1 MIYCISVCI
10 IVLMITDTVSRY
22 NIHLAPFILMLML
35 TVLMSGVTEIPDIGV
50 YRLVFERG
58 YENVELFYKIISNLF
73 YDNGFSY
80 EQFRLIYSLT
90 GFLLIYLAIK
100 RIVPDSTRIWVLCLY
115 LLYPF
120 IEDVPQ
126 ARNFLAMSLLT
137 YGTVILSQENKWSS
151 IKYIILLLI
160 ATGFHSISIV
170 YLPLVLIKYIID
182 DKKRIK
188 YFYIITIIIFFIVV
202 VFSPIIEIVIEKMV
216 HLDFNIAKKIL
227 VYNSNRARYGFILF
241 WSIQI
246 INILLTKISFNLV
259 SSSEYY
265 IDKLNDNYNSYK
277 YVRLIYYINI
287 FMLLCFPLLKIQ
299 ITFFRIV
306 RNLFILNAMSYAI
319 AIKVPVRSKKARRLK
334 YVLFFLVN
342 IFYVLLFTWQV
353 VSYKDWA
360 GQIISSNWLLPF

>member
-73 YDNGFSY
+73 YDNGFLY

-160 ATGFHSISIV
+160 N
-170 YLPLVLIKYIID
+170 
-182 DKKRIK
+182 
-188 YFYIITIIIFFIVV
+188 YF
-202 VFSPIIEIVIEKMV
+202 
-216 HLDFNIAKKIL
+216 
-227 VYNSNRARYGFILF
+227 
-241 WSIQI
+241 
-246 INILLTKISFNLV
+246 
-259 SSSEYY
+259 
-265 IDKLNDNYNSYK
+265 
-277 YVRLIYYINI
+277 
-287 FMLLCFPLLKIQ
+287 
-299 ITFFRIV
+299 
-306 RNLFILNAMSYAI
+306 
-319 AIKVPVRSKKARRLK
+319 
-334 YVLFFLVN
+334 
-342 IFYVLLFTWQV
+342 
-353 VSYKDWA
+353 
-360 GQIISSNWLLPF
+360 

>member
-1 MIYCISVCI
+1 
-10 IVLMITDTVSRY
+10 
-22 NIHLAPFILMLML
+22 
-35 TVLMSGVTEIPDIGV
+35 
-50 YRLVFERG
+50 
-58 YENVELFYKIISNLF
+58 
-73 YDNGFSY
+73 
-80 EQFRLIYSLT
+80 
-90 GFLLIYLAIK
+90 
-100 RIVPDSTRIWVLCLY
+100 
-115 LLYPF
+115 
-120 IEDVPQ
+120 
-126 ARNFLAMSLLT
+126 
-137 YGTVILSQENKWSS
+137 
-151 IKYIILLLI
+151 
-160 ATGFHSISIV
+160 
-170 YLPLVLIKYIID
+170 VLIKYIIY
-182 DKKRIK
+182 DKKRVK
-188 YFYIITIIIFFIVV
+188 YFYLTIIIFFIVV

-319 AIKVPVRSKKARRLK
+319 AIKVPAESKGTFKLK
-334 YVLFFLVN
+334 CILFFLVN
-342 IFYVLLFTWQV
+342 MFYVLLFTWQV
-353 VSYKDWA
+353 LSYKEWA
-360 GQIISSNWLLPF
+360 GQIISSNWLLSF